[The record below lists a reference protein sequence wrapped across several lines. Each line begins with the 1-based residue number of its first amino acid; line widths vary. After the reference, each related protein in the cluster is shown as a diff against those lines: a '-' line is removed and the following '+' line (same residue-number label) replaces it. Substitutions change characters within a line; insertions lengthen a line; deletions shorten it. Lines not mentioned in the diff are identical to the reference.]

1 MTVEAWIALAAL
13 AVTIGSGLAAYIASS
28 AAVKVHLSYLRE
40 KIDETKRSVRAAH
53 WRLDEIQ
60 APPAPTVDR

>member
-1 MTVEAWIALAAL
+1 MSPESWIALGAL
-13 AVTIGSGLAAYIASS
+13 AVTIGSGLAAYVASG

-40 KIDETKRSVRAAH
+40 KVDETKRSVRAAH
-53 WRLDEIQ
+53 WRLDEIN